1 MSFLS
6 LRDKGNVGFVG
17 TWQWTFND
25 VEPKVTVNIGYSTW
39 ESEIQSER

>member
-6 LRDKGNVGFVG
+6 LRDKGSVGFVG

-25 VEPKVTVNIGYSTW
+25 VELKVTVNVGWSTC